1 VSEVLNRVVEYSGK
15 NPYACYQCGT
25 CSAVC
30 PMVRFMDIPPHR
42 AIRLLQ
48 IGAGAFVLSSN
59 TIWICVSCMRCVDRC
74 PRDVAP
80 GVVFE
85 ALRLITLRQGI
96 DKLKYEEISNI
107 EEAPTLAIV
116 SASRKLTG

>member
-1 VSEVLNRVVEYSGK
+1 MSEILGQVLEYGGK
-15 NPYACYQCGT
+15 NPYSCYQCGM

-42 AIRLLQ
+42 VIRLLQ
-48 IGAGAFVLSSN
+48 IGDGAVVFEEN
-59 TIWICVSCMRCVDRC
+59 TIWVCVSCMRCVDRC

-85 ALRLITLRQGI
+85 ALRLVMLRRGV
-96 DKLKYEEISNI
+96 DKLRYEEVQQI
-107 EEAPTLAIV
+107 EEVPTLALV
-116 SASRKLTG
+116 AGSRKLTG